1 MPQKM
6 LPPRYQ
12 PPSQRTGVK
21 KKVMKTEASKD
32 PLLPSMRTLEIASL
46 VVGKQQLQPPPV
58 PPPPNIDP
66 LTEQFIAEQNATP
79 ALPPS
84 FAPAPPPP
92 PPPPPGPV
100 VQQKQQPELVK
111 VEKPQSS
118 KTTTTVPSQIAITT
132 DIIINAKERL
142 RKSSVTA
149 KKGLSAD
156 NADFL
161 REKINQK
168 FTGTFSENNEGDSSD
183 DSWETQ

>member
-1 MPQKM
+1 M
-6 LPPRYQ
+6 
-12 PPSQRTGVK
+12 K
-21 KKVMKTEASKD
+21 KKVTKREASKE

-46 VVGKQQLQPPPV
+46 VVSKQQLQPPPV

-79 ALPPS
+79 AVPS
-84 FAPAPPPP
+84 FVPAPPPP

-100 VQQKQQPELVK
+100 VQQKQQLQLIK
-111 VEKPQSS
+111 DKKPQPP
-118 KTTTTVPSQIAITT
+118 KTTTMIPSQVAITT

-142 RKSSVTA
+142 RKSSTTA

-156 NADFL
+156 HADFL

-168 FTGTFSENNEGDSSD
+168 FTGTFSENNESDSSD
-183 DSWETQ
+183 DDNWNTQ